1 MLTRLARLNK
11 GVLYMLIASASLAIV
26 SAFAKVLSDDMSTI
40 EIVFFRNLIGVLFI
54 LGTLFSTPFV
64 QKGGKPWL
72 LFFRGF
78 IGMVA
83 MLSYFYNLAHIPLAD
98 AVTFSRTAP
107 IFTAIFAF
115 WFLKER
121 IGLNGWIA
129 IFIGFF
135 GLLLVMQPSGEI
147 EKSHI
152 FGFLNAIGAAL
163 AFTSIRELK
172 NYYDTRAIVLI
183 FMSMGLVV
191 PIISMIVSHYYMNPD
206 YDFILGVFTMPQGIE
221 WLYLLGLGIFA
232 YLSQFYMTKAYGESK
247 AGIIGAVSYSVILF
261 SVVIGIALGDELPS
275 LLTFIGIGF
284 IIFGGVMVAKSK

>member
-1 MLTRLARLNK
+1 
-11 GVLYMLIASASLAIV
+11 MLIASASLAIV
-26 SAFAKVLSDDMSTI
+26 SAFAKILSADMSTI

-64 QKGGKPWL
+64 QVGGKPWL

-121 IGLNGWIA
+121 IGSRGWIA
-129 IFIGFF
+129 IFIGFL

-147 EKSHI
+147 QKSHI

-163 AFTSIRELK
+163 AFTSIRELRK
-172 NYYDTRAIVLI
+172 YYDTRAIVLI
-183 FMSMGLVV
+183 FMSMGLIV
-191 PIISMIVSHYYMNPD
+191 PIISMTISEFYTNPT
-206 YDFILGVFTMPQGIE
+206 YDFILGVFTMPQGLE

-261 SVVIGIALGDELPS
+261 SLIIGVALGDAIPN
-275 LLTFIGIGF
+275 LLTLSGIGL
-284 IIFGGVMVAKSK
+284 IIFGGIMVAKSK

>member
-1 MLTRLARLNK
+1 MRAKLATLNK

-26 SAFAKVLSDDMSTI
+26 SAFAKVLSEDMSTI

-64 QKGGKPWL
+64 QKGGRPWL

-107 IFTAIFAF
+107 IFTALFAF

-121 IGLNGWIA
+121 IGSRGWVA

-135 GLLLVMQPSGEI
+135 GLLLVMQPSGAI

-183 FMSMGLVV
+183 FMSMGLIV
-191 PIISMIVSHYYMNPD
+191 PIISMIVSHYYMNPA
-206 YDFILGVFTMPQGIE
+206 YDFILGVFRMPEGLE

-247 AGIIGAVSYSVILF
+247 AGIVGAVSYSVILF
-261 SVVIGIALGDELPS
+261 SVVIGVALGDELPS
-275 LLTFIGIGF
+275 LLTFVGIGF

>member
-1 MLTRLARLNK
+1 
-11 GVLYMLIASASLAIV
+11 MLIASASLAIV
-26 SAFAKVLSDDMSTI
+26 SAFAKILSADMPTI

-64 QKGGKPWL
+64 QVGGKPWL

-121 IGLNGWIA
+121 IGSRGWIA
-129 IFIGFF
+129 IFIGFL

-147 EKSHI
+147 QKSHI

-163 AFTSIRELK
+163 AFTSIRELRK
-172 NYYDTRAIVLI
+172 YYDTRAIVLI
-183 FMSMGLVV
+183 FMSMGLIV
-191 PIISMIVSHYYMNPD
+191 PIISMTVSEFYANPA
-206 YDFILGVFTMPQGIE
+206 YDFILGVFTMPQGLE

-261 SVVIGIALGDELPS
+261 SLIIGVALGDAIPN
-275 LLTFIGIGF
+275 LLTLSGIGL
-284 IIFGGVMVAKSK
+284 IIFGGIMVAKSK

>member
-1 MLTRLARLNK
+1 
-11 GVLYMLIASASLAIV
+11 MLIASASLAIV
-26 SAFAKVLSDDMSTI
+26 SAFAKILSADMPTI

-64 QKGGKPWL
+64 QVGGKPWL

-121 IGLNGWIA
+121 IGSRGWIA
-129 IFIGFF
+129 IFIGFL

-147 EKSHI
+147 QKSHI

-163 AFTSIRELK
+163 AFTSIRELRK
-172 NYYDTRAIVLI
+172 YYDTRAIVLI
-183 FMSMGLVV
+183 FMSMGLIV
-191 PIISMIVSHYYMNPD
+191 PIISMTISEFYTNPT
-206 YDFILGVFTMPQGIE
+206 YDFILGVFTMPQGLE

-261 SVVIGIALGDELPS
+261 SLIIGVALGDAIPNF
-275 LLTFIGIGF
+275 LTLSGIGL
-284 IIFGGVMVAKSK
+284 IIFGGIMVAKSK

>member
-1 MLTRLARLNK
+1 MIAKLAILNK

-26 SAFAKVLSDDMSTI
+26 SAFAKVLSEDMSTI

-64 QKGGKPWL
+64 QVGGKPWL

-121 IGLNGWIA
+121 IGSRGWIA
-129 IFIGFF
+129 IFVGFF
-135 GLLLVMQPSGEI
+135 GLLLVMQPSGAI

-183 FMSMGLVV
+183 FMSMGLIV
-191 PIISMIVSHYYMNPD
+191 PIISMIVSHYYMNPA
-206 YDFILGVFTMPQGIE
+206 YDFILGVFRMPVGLE

-247 AGIIGAVSYSVILF
+247 AGIVGAVSYSVILF
-261 SVVIGIALGDELPS
+261 SVVIGVAIGDELPS
-275 LLTFIGIGF
+275 LLTFVGIGF

>member
-1 MLTRLARLNK
+1 MRIRAEKLNK

-26 SAFAKVLSDDMSTI
+26 SAFAKVLSDQMPTI
-40 EIVFFRNLIGVLFI
+40 EIVFFRNLIGVIFI
-54 LGTLFSTPFV
+54 LGTLFRTPFAQV
-64 QKGGKPWL
+64 GGKPWL

-107 IFTAIFAF
+107 IFTALFAF

-121 IGLNGWIA
+121 IGSRGWIA
-129 IFIGFF
+129 IFIGFL
-135 GLLLVMQPSGEI
+135 GLIMVMQPSGTLET
-147 EKSHI
+147 SHI

-163 AFTSIRELK
+163 AFTSIRELRK
-172 NYYDTRAIVLI
+172 YYDTRAIVLI
-183 FMSMGLVV
+183 FMSMGLIV
-191 PIISMIVSHYYMNPD
+191 PITSMIISHYYMNPT

-221 WLYLLGLGIFA
+221 WLYLVGLGIFA

-261 SVVIGIALGDELPS
+261 SIVIGVALGDELPS
-275 LLTFIGIGF
+275 LLTFAGIGF
-284 IIFGGVMVAKSK
+284 IIFGGIMVIKAK